1 MPLLPTLFVAGLV
14 LSMALPAAASSE
26 LRWLNDSP
34 VRFFTDKDWELSNAA
49 RDRALEDSAD
59 GETVEWSNEES
70 GSYGSVT
77 PLSRVER
84 DGLTCREAQ
93 IVNHARGRD
102 GTSRFEFCQDADGRW
117 GVGGPPPPPR

>member
-1 MPLLPTLFVAGLV
+1 MPPLLPLFVAGLV
-14 LSMALPAAASSE
+14 LGVALPASASSE

-34 VRFFTDKDWELSNAA
+34 VRFFTDKDWALSNAA
-49 RDRALEDSAD
+49 RDQALERSAD

-70 GSYGSVT
+70 GSHGSVT

-84 DGLTCREAQ
+84 NGKTCREAQ
-93 IVNHARGRD
+93 IINHAKGRD
-102 GTSRFEFCQDADGRW
+102 GTSRFEFCRGSDGRW